1 MFESVG
7 SLVGGE
13 VCVLFNSRVYG
24 LYTFCVF
31 ELVSPFIMCDP
42 GRESGLRLLG
52 GTACVV
58 CEAPPILEVDAFL
71 LDWGGVCSLR

>member
-7 SLVGGE
+7 PLVGGE
-13 VCVLFNSRVYG
+13 VCVLFNSRVCG

-31 ELVSPFIMCDP
+31 ELVSSFIMFDS
-42 GRESGLRLLG
+42 GRESGLGLFV

-58 CEAPPILEVDAFL
+58 CEGPPNLEVGAFL
-71 LDWGGVCSLR
+71 LDWGGLCSLR